1 MKRGLS
7 ITLLVIAVFFLFIF
21 LVGGFLYFQLTSEP
35 SVPENVFL
43 SLDLNQTLVEN
54 EPSPMVKGFSI
65 TDLWL
70 HIRRAER
77 DSRVKGLLLNIER
90 LDGNSAVFE
99 EIGGML
105 KHFKE
110 KSGKP
115 VVAFLI
121 DGGLRDLYLA
131 SFADK
136 VFVFRGNDLFL
147 TGLAGQALFI
157 KKTLEILGIES
168 EFYQIG
174 AYKTAANTY
183 TQTEMTPEHR
193 ESYQRYFSDLHR
205 SMIETIAANRGVATP
220 QVDQVIQDSP
230 MDNESYREAGLLD
243 GSCYPDQVLESAGF
257 ADTKTFP
264 METYAKTSAPKA
276 FPGKEII
283 AVLFAEGEIHS
294 GQSGQG
300 GLFGDKILGADTV
313 VAQLRSLRKNPRV
326 KAVVFRINS
335 PGGSALASDL
345 IYREAELLAK
355 EKPLVISM
363 GGMAASGGYWISM
376 PARHI
381 VCNRLT
387 VTGSIGVLFGKFNMK
402 GFYNKIGITKE
413 TIKTSPYAD
422 IFSDYRSFT
431 PEESIR
437 ISGMMSKL
445 YGQFVDKVAAS
456 RKMSFQEV
464 DQVAQGRIWA
474 GSSALELKLV
484 DELGGLWQAL
494 DAAAGFA
501 GLDPEQAGVIT
512 YPRKKDLFDF
522 ILETLTSQG
531 ATMEAGIKGLEK
543 QFSVYRNSF
552 FPAYRMSCRLEIE

>member
-1 MKRGLS
+1 
-7 ITLLVIAVFFLFIF
+7 
-21 LVGGFLYFQLTSEP
+21 
-35 SVPENVFL
+35 
-43 SLDLNQTLVEN
+43 
-54 EPSPMVKGFSI
+54 
-65 TDLWL
+65 
-70 HIRRAER
+70 
-77 DSRVKGLLLNIER
+77 
-90 LDGNSAVFE
+90 
-99 EIGGML
+99 
-105 KHFKE
+105 
-110 KSGKP
+110 
-115 VVAFLI
+115 
-121 DGGLRDLYLA
+121 
-131 SFADK
+131 
-136 VFVFRGNDLFL
+136 
-147 TGLAGQALFI
+147 
-157 KKTLEILGIES
+157 
-168 EFYQIG
+168 
-174 AYKTAANTY
+174 
-183 TQTEMTPEHR
+183 
-193 ESYQRYFSDLHR
+193 
-205 SMIETIAANRGVATP
+205 
-220 QVDQVIQDSP
+220 
-230 MDNESYREAGLLD
+230 
-243 GSCYPDQVLESAGF
+243 
-257 ADTKTFP
+257 
-264 METYAKTSAPKA
+264 
-276 FPGKEII
+276 
-283 AVLFAEGEIHS
+283 
-294 GQSGQG
+294 
-300 GLFGDKILGADTV
+300 
-313 VAQLRSLRKNPRV
+313 
-326 KAVVFRINS
+326 
-335 PGGSALASDL
+335 
-345 IYREAELLAK
+345 
-355 EKPLVISM
+355 
-363 GGMAASGGYWISM
+363 M